1 MTGKSLRALRA
12 HGFTMFS
19 DAPNIVYL
27 GFKNG
32 QPVLDFSF
40 ADRQMQDAREFGF
53 LAVNSYGAGIRGV
66 DAYYQD
72 TAKMKAAGF
81 TSYSAFIKALYT
93 AVQQHAQAKGWLP
106 VYWNIGDEPV
116 GEALQRSIENARAY
130 REAFPGGPPFFT
142 AATSLRGNDGSDQHF
157 ILAKTLHIANL
168 NGHDEAGLKRL
179 QERGGEWAFYNGGNR
194 WTYGVYLYKA
204 AKEFHL
210 KFRLA
215 WHWNLVAG
223 DPYYALDCREDDY
236 AWANATPDGQLVPS
250 VDFFRIS
257 AGLDDYRSLLTLA
270 RLAKTKAGT
279 PAAKAAEHLI
289 GTRMAAFHLG
299 DLDHDRLFGTEDWAA
314 FRQQLAS
321 AIEALQ

>member
-1 MTGKSLRALRA
+1 
-12 HGFTMFS
+12 
-19 DAPNIVYL
+19 
-27 GFKNG
+27 
-32 QPVLDFSF
+32 
-40 ADRQMQDAREFGF
+40 
-53 LAVNSYGAGIRGV
+53 
-66 DAYYQD
+66 
-72 TAKMKAAGF
+72 
-81 TSYSAFIKALYT
+81 
-93 AVQQHAQAKGWLP
+93 

-116 GEALQRSIENARAY
+116 GEALQRSIENAKAY
-130 REAFPGGPPFFT
+130 RDAFPSGPPFFT

-179 QERGGEWAFYNGGNR
+179 QERGGEWAFYNNGNR

-270 RLAKTKAGT
+270 RLAKAKAGT
-279 PAAKAAEHLI
+279 PAAKAAERLI
-289 GTRMAAFHLG
+289 STRMAAFHLG